1 VYSAM
6 AQFKNLL
13 TGCYKMWFDRFSTM
27 SPFRQQWKRAAWST
41 MKSDLGP
48 IRKRKIYEQVA
59 RQIRDRV
66 LKNLNPGDKLPPERE
81 LAERLGVSRSSVRD
95 AIRSLELVGAVEP
108 RSGAGTVVR
117 EMSTDW
123 IMNPVANVL
132 VRKPQLLGDLLDFR
146 KILEPPLAALAAKHA
161 SVKEIRDMEAIL
173 RRQEKKVR
181 QGELAI
187 EEDSEFHY
195 AIARASENAVV
206 LKVLDALMDMLL
218 EVRERSLQVAG
229 RPQKSTAGHWRI
241 LRAIQRNDPAAAHK
255 AMRSHIEDIEEIVLH
270 KS

>member
-1 VYSAM
+1 
-6 AQFKNLL
+6 
-13 TGCYKMWFDRFSTM
+13 
-27 SPFRQQWKRAAWST
+27 

-132 VRKPQLLGDLLDFR
+132 VQKPQLLGDLLDFR

-161 SVKEIRDMEAIL
+161 VE
-173 RRQEKKVR
+173 
-181 QGELAI
+181 
-187 EEDSEFHY
+187 
-195 AIARASENAVV
+195 
-206 LKVLDALMDMLL
+206 
-218 EVRERSLQVAG
+218 AG
-229 RPQKSTAGHWRI
+229 RFGVVSVERKRVKRNPPPPFTTSTLQQEAAPSGKEGPPG
-241 LRAIQRNDPAAAHK
+241 RACD
-255 AMRSHIEDIEEIVLH
+255 
-270 KS
+270 